1 MNSPELVATILKQ
14 GGRLLLVGGDMETLP
29 RQLIEHPQILVWDD
43 TRQNLLNKEIPS
55 NVRVIIYNRWVSHSL
70 VAKLNVAAKQ
80 LRAIKFPMQRPR
92 EIRELLAYIAQA
104 EPQPVTPID
113 LELEIE
119 KVNKTVEPPLD
130 LNEAVKD
137 TITMPA
143 TKKGEM
149 GFLTAFIAKNLDT
162 TKEYSVKGSK
172 TKEAMRLWDI
182 AQKEKVPTTKLSL
195 VNGVSFYIRK
205 NLEGTKTKGIA
216 AHASRVKDTV
226 TTAGVDDFAELERL
240 IVDAIAAM
248 KLVQEHLPKVRKET
262 EKLRGL
268 KSKFLK
274 LLE

>member
-113 LELEIE
+113 VELEIE
-119 KVNKTVEPPLD
+119 KVNKTMEPALPESWL
-130 LNEAVKD
+130 LWFVLLLGVFD
-137 TITMPA
+137 T
-143 TKKGEM
+143 
-149 GFLTAFIAKNLDT
+149 
-162 TKEYSVKGSK
+162 S
-172 TKEAMRLWDI
+172 
-182 AQKEKVPTTKLSL
+182 KLS
-195 VNGVSFYIRK
+195 S
-205 NLEGTKTKGIA
+205 
-216 AHASRVKDTV
+216 
-226 TTAGVDDFAELERL
+226 
-240 IVDAIAAM
+240 
-248 KLVQEHLPKVRKET
+248 
-262 EKLRGL
+262 
-268 KSKFLK
+268 
-274 LLE
+274 